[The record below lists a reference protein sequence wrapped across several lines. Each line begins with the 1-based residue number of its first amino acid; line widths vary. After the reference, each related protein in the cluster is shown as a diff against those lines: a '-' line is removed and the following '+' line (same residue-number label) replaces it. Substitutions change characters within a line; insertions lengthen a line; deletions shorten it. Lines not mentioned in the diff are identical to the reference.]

1 MEQNMEQIIMEMVV
15 NGGDARSK
23 ALEAIQAARHK
34 DFAQAAQLM
43 NECETALAKAHQVQT
58 EMIVKELNGEGQSVQ
73 LLMVH
78 AQDHMMNAMTV
89 RDLAEQIIEILKE
102 MKS

>member
-1 MEQNMEQIIMEMVV
+1 M
-15 NGGDARSK
+15 K
-23 ALEAIQAARHK
+23 
-34 DFAQAAQLM
+34 
-43 NECETALAKAHQVQT
+43 ECEAALAKAHEVQT
-58 EMIVKELNGEGQSVQ
+58 EMIVKELNGEGQNVQ

-102 MKS
+102 TKS